1 MNNLKINSAKAL
13 FEVHKAEQIQ
23 QDKIRKNE
31 ERELLRD
38 KKNDEY
44 NQKALQ
50 IADVSKNIS
59 IISLIV
65 AILALIISIFK

>member
-13 FEVHKAEQIQ
+13 LEVYKAEQIQ

-31 ERELLRD
+31 EREFLRD

-65 AILALIISIFK
+65 AILALIISI